1 VGYLKYFE
9 KSTKN
14 ERNDTMKT
22 TIRTSADF
30 IGDEFESA
38 YACAFGGTVN
48 GGFNDHGKDV
58 MIPGFGGVQVKASVT
73 GAKEFLK
80 VSLQR
85 KQFIPLCVGEPGAKA
100 EMLQSL
106 KEFGAWFG
114 MEIPQRAQLLSGVA
128 QVRAML
134 QGERSYARA

>member
-1 VGYLKYFE
+1 
-9 KSTKN
+9 
-14 ERNDTMKT
+14 MK
-22 TIRTSADF
+22 TIRTTADF
-30 IGDEFESA
+30 IGDDFETA
-38 YACAFGGTVN
+38 YAQAFGGTVN
-48 GGFNDHGKDV
+48 GGFNDQGKDV
-58 MIPGFGGVQVKASVT
+58 VIPGFGGVQVKASVT

-85 KQFIPLCVGEPGAKA
+85 KQFIPLCVGEPGAKT
-100 EMLQSL
+100 EMIQSL

-114 MEIPQRAQLLSGVA
+114 MEIPNRSQLLAGVA